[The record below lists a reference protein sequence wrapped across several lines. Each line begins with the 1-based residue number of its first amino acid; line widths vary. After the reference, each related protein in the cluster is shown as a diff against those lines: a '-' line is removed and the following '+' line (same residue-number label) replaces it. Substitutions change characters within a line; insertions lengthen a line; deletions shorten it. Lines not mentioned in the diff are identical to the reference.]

1 MAEHDCPSTSN
12 EKTEDEVPPAKKIK
26 VIADHKKEKLEE
38 RLNYI
43 LSCTVCLD
51 LPSSVCM
58 QCCHGHLMCVGCYHH
73 LLADGRLK
81 DEQATCPSCRVDIT
95 RGSCIR
101 NLAVEKAISELPVQ
115 CSFCS
120 GVFSRSNITLHERC
134 ECNERVVKCRFKQLG
149 CHWSGPAHELD
160 RHVDSCSHSMKSP
173 TELLQCLNSINSQ
186 QQDQISAFNNI
197 MNLLSCEHISYTEVQ
212 LRPYRTDDF
221 VTKLFYESN
230 RFHLLGQTWAVKA
243 FVTAVEQHP
252 SNPTLSAER
261 GLTYQLLLK
270 SKISEPLEIDILLL
284 RAPYDDVIIEAKPCY
299 TRFTSDI
306 TESTLE
312 PLKTRDVNRLLG
324 SKVINIRLFMFQHKR

>member
-186 QQDQISAFNNI
+186 QQDQ
-197 MNLLSCEHISYTEVQ
+197 
-212 LRPYRTDDF
+212 
-221 VTKLFYESN
+221 
-230 RFHLLGQTWAVKA
+230 A